1 MKQKL
6 ILLLVLIASL
16 AACTKDDDDDY
27 ISEINPASTY
37 TEKNGV
43 EENTSNQGTGMYV
56 GNWVIGR
63 NTISSGDTIIVKDDK
78 IQLKLPEKKLL
89 ETAAYFYEETY
100 GYIFRKNPIHKL
112 YEPKTYNRNF
122 GYMMKGIS
130 ATKTYYDLYLDNVS
144 LYFSTDG
151 VVFPVVVGMM
161 EVKINGSSENI
172 EKWRIGFLTD
182 KPGSAIYDKE
192 KQLWALSIQLK
203 SLYIYA
209 NEEVRVLYIQSH
221 DDGSYPELVFVSN
234 KKL

>member
-16 AACTKDDDDDY
+16 AACTKDDDDNDDIY
-27 ISEINPASTY
+27 KNSADIASLKENDG
-37 TEKNGV
+37 EKLGV
-43 EENTSNQGTGMYV
+43 YV

-63 NTISSGDTIIVKDDK
+63 NTISSGDTIIVKGDK

-112 YEPKTYNRNF
+112 YEPKIYNRNF
-122 GYMMKGIS
+122 GYMMKGLS
-130 ATKTYYDLYLDNVS
+130 ETKTYYDLYLDNVS

-161 EVKINGSSENI
+161 EVNINGSPENI
-172 EKWRIGFLTD
+172 EKWKIGFLTD

-209 NEEVRVLYIQSH
+209 NEEVRVLYLQSH
-221 DDGSYPELVFVSN
+221 DDGSYPELVLVSN

>member
-16 AACTKDDDDDY
+16 AACTKDDDDNDDIY
-27 ISEINPASTY
+27 KNSADIASLKENDG
-37 TEKNGV
+37 EKLGV
-43 EENTSNQGTGMYV
+43 YV

-63 NTISSGDTIIVKDDK
+63 NTISSGDTIIVKGDK

-112 YEPKTYNRNF
+112 YEPKIYNRNF
-122 GYMMKGIS
+122 GYMMKGLS
-130 ATKTYYDLYLDNVS
+130 ETKTYYDLYLDNVS

-161 EVKINGSSENI
+161 EVNINGSPENI
-172 EKWRIGFLTD
+172 EKWKIGFLTD

-209 NEEVRVLYIQSH
+209 NEEVRVLYLQSH

>member
-16 AACTKDDDDDY
+16 AACTKDDDDNDDIY
-27 ISEINPASTY
+27 KNSADIASLKENDG
-37 TEKNGV
+37 EKLGV
-43 EENTSNQGTGMYV
+43 YV

-63 NTISSGDTIIVKDDK
+63 NTISSGDTIIVKGDK

-112 YEPKTYNRNF
+112 YEPKIYNRNF
-122 GYMMKGIS
+122 GYMMKGLS
-130 ATKTYYDLYLDNVS
+130 ETKTYYDLYLDNVS

-151 VVFPVVVGMM
+151 VVFPVVVGMT
-161 EVKINGSSENI
+161 EVNINGSPENI
-172 EKWRIGFLTD
+172 EKWKIGFLTD

-209 NEEVRVLYIQSH
+209 NEEVRVLYLQSH

>member
-27 ISEINPASTY
+27 ISIDAGYNAETP
-37 TEKNGV
+37 TE
-43 EENTSNQGTGMYV
+43 EESNNQGTGVYV

-63 NTISSGDTIIVKDDK
+63 NTISSGDTIIVKGDK

-112 YEPKTYNRNF
+112 YEPKIYNRNF
-122 GYMMKGIS
+122 GYMMKGLS
-130 ATKTYYDLYLDNVS
+130 ETKTYYDLYLDNVS

-161 EVKINGSSENI
+161 EVNINGSPENI
-172 EKWRIGFLTD
+172 EKWKIGFLTD

-209 NEEVRVLYIQSH
+209 NEEVRVLYLQSH

>member
-16 AACTKDDDDDY
+16 AACTKDDDDNDDIY
-27 ISEINPASTY
+27 KNSADIASLKENDG
-37 TEKNGV
+37 EKLG
-43 EENTSNQGTGMYV
+43 EFEGE
-56 GNWVIGR
+56 WVIGR
-63 NTISSGDTIIVKDDK
+63 NTISSGDTIIVKGDK

-112 YEPKTYNRNF
+112 YEPKIYNRNF
-122 GYMMKGIS
+122 GYMMKGLS
-130 ATKTYYDLYLDNVS
+130 ETKTYYDLYLDNVS

-161 EVKINGSSENI
+161 EVNINGSPENI
-172 EKWRIGFLTD
+172 EKWKIGFLTD

-209 NEEVRVLYIQSH
+209 NEEVRVLYLQSH

>member
-16 AACTKDDDDDY
+16 AACTKDDDDSDDIY
-27 ISEINPASTY
+27 KNSADIASLKENDG
-37 TEKNGV
+37 EKLG
-43 EENTSNQGTGMYV
+43 EFEGE
-56 GNWVIGR
+56 WVIGR
-63 NTISSGDTIIVKDDK
+63 NTISSGDTIIVKGDK

-112 YEPKTYNRNF
+112 YEPKIYNRNF
-122 GYMMKGIS
+122 GYMMKGLS
-130 ATKTYYDLYLDNVS
+130 ETKTYYDLYLDNVS

-161 EVKINGSSENI
+161 EVNINGSPENI
-172 EKWRIGFLTD
+172 EKWKIGFLTD

-209 NEEVRVLYIQSH
+209 NEEVRVLYLQSH